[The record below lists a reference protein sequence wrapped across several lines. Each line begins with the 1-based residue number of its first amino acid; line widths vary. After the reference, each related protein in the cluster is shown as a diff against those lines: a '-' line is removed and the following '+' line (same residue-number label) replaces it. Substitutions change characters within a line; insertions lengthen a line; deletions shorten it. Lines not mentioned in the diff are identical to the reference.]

1 MERKGRVK
9 GFVFGLRM
17 GEIWACFQ
25 PMGLEPVKEARSKVQ
40 QRDDTTERN
49 LPLIWVDP
57 GTQRN
62 SGSSELQ
69 RNDHKVAAISKLR
82 KRSRKKP

>member
-25 PMGLEPVKEARSKVQ
+25 PMGLEPVKKARSKVQ
-40 QRDDTTERN
+40 QRDNTTERN
-49 LPLIWVDP
+49 LPLIGGGLGDWVAH
-57 GTQRN
+57 
-62 SGSSELQ
+62 S
-69 RNDHKVAAISKLR
+69 
-82 KRSRKKP
+82 

>member
-49 LPLIWVDP
+49 LPLIWGWFGGAGGPSLDRLLLLSP
-57 GTQRN
+57 QQDG
-62 SGSSELQ
+62 
-69 RNDHKVAAISKLR
+69 
-82 KRSRKKP
+82 